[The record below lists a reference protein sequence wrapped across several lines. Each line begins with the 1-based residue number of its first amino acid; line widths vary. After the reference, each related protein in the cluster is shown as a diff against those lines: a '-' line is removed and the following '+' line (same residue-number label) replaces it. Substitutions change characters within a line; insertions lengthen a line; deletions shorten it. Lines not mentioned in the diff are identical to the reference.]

1 MMTRFKD
8 VFSIIGPAMT
18 GPSSS
23 HTAGA
28 VRLGLIARQWL
39 GTRPEKAKM
48 ILYGSFADTYRGHGT
63 DLALLSGL
71 MGMATDDERIPDA
84 EQWAERMGMEYEFMT
99 SGLPAAHPNTVKF
112 ELTAGERGCTLVGAS
127 IGGGNVSV
135 SLLDDFRVQLT
146 GDFPAIILTHS
157 DKSGVIASVTTAMS
171 ESGVNIGFMQVDRK
185 GRDGEALT
193 AMETDSIPASEV
205 LSKLRSLPHI
215 LDIKV
220 IDLKKGVDEHAV

>member
-28 VRLGLIARQWL
+28 VRLGRIARQWL

-48 ILYGSFADTYRGHGT
+48 ILYGSFADTYTGHGT
-63 DLALLSGL
+63 DLALISGL
-71 MGMATDDERIPDA
+71 MNMATDDERIPNAEEWA
-84 EQWAERMGMEYEFMT
+84 EQLGMEYEFVT

-112 ELTAGERGCTLVGAS
+112 ELSAGDRACTMVGAS
-127 IGGGNVSV
+127 IGGGNVTV

-146 GDFPAIILTHS
+146 GDFPAVVLRHS
-157 DKSGVIASVTTAMS
+157 DKAGVIASVTSAIS

-193 AMETDSIPASEV
+193 AMETDTIPASDV
-205 LSKLRSLPHI
+205 LNRLKSLPHI
-215 LDIKV
+215 YDIKV
-220 IDLKKGVDEHAV
+220 IDLKKGDDTDAV

>member
-1 MMTRFKD
+1 MRFKD

-28 VRLGLIARQWL
+28 VKLGRIARQWL
-39 GTRPEKAKM
+39 GEQPVEAKM
-48 ILYGSFADTYRGHGT
+48 TLYGSFAETYQGHGT

-71 MGMATDDERIPDA
+71 MNMATDDPRIPGA
-84 EQWAERMGMEYEFMT
+84 EEWAEKLGMQYEIVT

-112 ELTAGERGCTLVGAS
+112 ELKASGQSCSMMGAS
-127 IGGGNVSV
+127 IGGGSVVVSH
-135 SLLDDFRVQLT
+135 LNDFRVQLT
-146 GDFPAIILTHS
+146 GDFPALVLRHI
-157 DKSGVIASVTTAMS
+157 DKAGVIASVTSIIS

-185 GRDGEALT
+185 AREGEALT
-193 AMETDSIPASEV
+193 AMELDTVPCPEV
-205 LSKLRSLPHI
+205 LTKLIQLPHV

-220 IDLKKGVDEHAV
+220 IDLKKGVD